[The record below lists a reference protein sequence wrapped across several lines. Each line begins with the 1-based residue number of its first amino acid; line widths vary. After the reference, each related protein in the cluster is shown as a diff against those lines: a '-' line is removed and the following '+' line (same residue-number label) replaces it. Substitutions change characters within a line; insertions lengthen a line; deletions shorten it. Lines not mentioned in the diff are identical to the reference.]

1 MTIKRRNLFLTMG
14 LLRLLRE
21 SNAVEQVDAKADWL
35 RTASEGF
42 SIMYYLGEVKT
53 EAEERVSEETDPVT
67 GKKTGRKKP
76 KGFMGILTPEGID
89 VAALVARA
97 GKRSG
102 VTNEFL
108 TQFLDTLLV
117 PDKATLGMMCYRP
130 HHVIVCYTARGI
142 PVAALEVCLE
152 CFNWNSLPH
161 ISIGASGDY
170 LGVAKLI
177 HSLEIPLGPD
187 FPTLKS
193 YEKRCAERNRGSK

>member
-1 MTIKRRNLFLTMG
+1 MG

-21 SNAVEQVDAKADWL
+21 SNAIEQVDAKADWL
-35 RTASEGF
+35 QTAGVGF
-42 SIMYYLGEVKT
+42 SIMYYLGEVQT
-53 EAEERVSEETDPVT
+53 EAEERLWEETDPVT
-67 GKKTGRKKP
+67 GEKTGRKMP

-102 VTNEFL
+102 VTNEL
-108 TQFLDTLLV
+108 LKQFLNALLV
-117 PDKATLGMMCYRP
+117 PDTSTLGMMCYRP
-130 HHVIVCYTARGI
+130 HHVIVCYTTRGI
-142 PVAALEVCLE
+142 PVAALEICLE

-170 LGVAKLI
+170 LAVAKLI
-177 HSLEIPLGPD
+177 DSLEIPLGPD

-193 YEKRCAERNRGSK
+193 YEKRCAERNRGSE